1 MPDSPLQREYGYH
14 LVEQVRAGRMT
25 RRDLVRR
32 ATVVGLSLPTIG
44 VFLSACGGDDEEGAG
59 TGATETAPAKRGGTM
74 RVAMIEP
81 GGAIDPIL
89 GFDFGSSASGQ
100 MVAEYLAWVE
110 PDRTIRPV
118 LATRWEP
125 VDETGKDWTYFLRE
139 GVTFSDGKPLSAD
152 DVVATFDRLTSKDVA
167 DSDFTGILSQGNT
180 EKVDD
185 LSVAFH
191 LDRPF
196 VDFPALVAVS
206 NYNSVILPADWPGDF
221 EKNPIGTGAFRLTN
235 IVPKQSVTFER
246 STNYWQK
253 GLPFLDGIEFRFF
266 PENQPQVLALQGG
279 EVDMMIETPF
289 QGSQALF
296 QDPNVEILSATS
308 SSYRALH
315 MRVDQEPWTDKR
327 VRQALALSLDRQQLI
342 EALFQGN
349 ADVGHDHIF
358 APAFGL
364 ELDVPER
371 TQDHEMAKQ
380 LLSDAGHPGGITAT
394 LTTENYLEIPQLVTI
409 IKEMARPAGIDLA
422 LEIQDQGAYYG
433 SGDNQ
438 PWLQVPLGLVDW
450 GNRPVPS
457 QHINVA
463 YTCDGVWNSAHW
475 CSEQYDELALELD
488 ATLDETRRLEIAM
501 QMATIQQDET
511 PAIIPYWI
519 QRLRAVRKN
528 VQGVTPD
535 ASGNLEL
542 TKASLA

>member
-1 MPDSPLQREYGYH
+1 M
-14 LVEQVRAGRMT
+14 
-25 RRDLVRR
+25 RRRR
-32 ATVVGLSLPTIG
+32 RGS
-44 VFLSACGGDDEEGAG
+44 GDRG
-59 TGATETAPAKRGGTM
+59 TTTAPAKRGGTI

-81 GGAIDPIL
+81 GGAIDPVL

-100 MVAEYLAWVE
+100 LVAEYLAWVE

-125 VDETGKDWTYFLRE
+125 ADETGKEWTYFLQE
-139 GVTFSDGKPLSAD
+139 GVTFSDGRPLTAD

-167 DSDFTGILSQGNT
+167 DADFTGILSQGST

-185 LSVAFH
+185 LTVTFH

-206 NYNSVILPADWPGDF
+206 NYNAVILPADWPGDF
-221 EKNPIGTGAFRLTN
+221 EKNPIGTGPFRLTN
-235 IVPKQSVTFER
+235 IVAKQSVTFEK
-246 STNYWQK
+246 NADYWQK
-253 GLPFLDGIEFRFF
+253 GFPYLEGVEFRFF
-266 PENQPQVLALQGG
+266 AENQPQVLALQGG
-279 EVDMMIETPF
+279 EVDLMIETPF

-296 QDPNVEILSATS
+296 QDSNVEILSATS

-315 MRVDQEPWTDKR
+315 MRVDEEPWTDKR
-327 VRQALALSLDRQQLI
+327 VRQALALTLDRQQLV
-342 EALFQGN
+342 EALFQGK
-349 ADVGHDHIF
+349 ADIGNDHIF

-371 TQDHEMAKQ
+371 TQDYDMAKQ
-380 LLSDAGHPGGITAT
+380 LLSDAGHPDGIRAT
-394 LTTENYLEIPQLVTI
+394 LTTENYLEIPQLVTV
-409 IKEMARPAGIDLA
+409 IKEMAKPAGIEIT
-422 LEIQDQGAYYG
+422 LEIQDQGKYYG

-463 YTCDGVWNSAHW
+463 YICDGVWNSAHW
-475 CSEQYDELALELD
+475 CSEEYDKLALELD
-488 ATLDETRRLEIAM
+488 ATLDEANRREIATN
-501 QMATIQQDET
+501 MATIQQDET
-511 PAIIPYWI
+511 PVIIPYWI
-519 QRLRAVRKN
+519 QRLRAVRTN
-528 VQGVTPD
+528 VQGVKAD